1 LFGLEGSWYKRIAGF
16 ATEGFWEWGEK
27 DLKRT
32 ICLMLYEKKWY
43 DKFCK

>member
-1 LFGLEGSWYKRIAGF
+1 LREVGIKELLGLQLRVSERLVR
-16 ATEGFWEWGEK
+16 WGEK